1 MEETG
6 IVNQLK
12 ENGFAVVKTTG
23 GEQCGGCKC
32 RGACHA
38 LGGGTER
45 KITAFNQVGATVG
58 DRVII
63 TIGSGAFIKASLVVY
78 LLPVLA
84 LVIGALLGEKYSSQ
98 ISASV
103 SPEMVSVLTGVACLG
118 VSFGAI
124 RLFTN
129 RLSQNQKYY
138 PVIEEVLPTPVATV
152 EKDRD

>member
-6 IVNQLK
+6 IIDQLK

-23 GEQCGGCKC
+23 GEQCEGCKC
-32 RGACHA
+32 HGACHA

-63 TIGSGAFIKASLVVY
+63 TIGSGSFIKASLVVY

-98 ISASV
+98 IWPSV
-103 SPEMVSVLTGVACLG
+103 SPEMVSVVTGVTCLG

-124 RLFTN
+124 RLFTS
-129 RLSQNQKYY
+129 RLSQNQRYY
-138 PVIEEVLPTPVATV
+138 PIIEEILPSPPLPA
-152 EKDRD
+152 ERD